1 MYFYSKWIAST
12 ERIIDRVGVAVGT
25 CLNYQLSEA
34 NFNGHLYVGDLAGVH
49 PLLRGIIVYWEVQSG
64 AAKLSALGVVFTLW
78 RVEVLLQTPPIKTHH
93 I

>member
-1 MYFYSKWIAST
+1 M
-12 ERIIDRVGVAVGT
+12 EHVVERVGMAVGAW
-25 CLNYQLSEA
+25 LNCQLSEA
-34 NFNGHLYVGDLAGVH
+34 NFNGHLYVGDLAGVSSMEF
-49 PLLRGIIVYWEVQSG
+49 RGVLFSEVSNVLVYWEVQSG